1 MRFTPVLI
9 AAAVGYLAMQD
20 GALAGGNR
28 EASDCGDPAILKT
41 VAKRFHHQSHEVHHD
56 RLTIDIFDD
65 VHQHRYYPA
74 KELRPIA
81 RRYCGATA
89 VLSDGRRKTLWY
101 FIETHAGFAGWGDN
115 VEFCVSGFDKWN
127 VYNAYCRVAR

>member
-56 RLTIDIFDD
+56 RLTIDAGKTRNRIDLVAPAPLLSGQGTAPDCTALLRRDGGFVGRAQADA
-65 VHQHRYYPA
+65 VVFHRDP
-74 KELRPIA
+74 
-81 RRYCGATA
+81 CG
-89 VLSDGRRKTLWY
+89 V
-101 FIETHAGFAGWGDN
+101 
-115 VEFCVSGFDKWN
+115 
-127 VYNAYCRVAR
+127 CRLG